1 MALDS
6 GRLNENNALT
16 GGDGIYGVTS
26 LLYSAAPE
34 LAARQGTILS
44 IHHRNFRLPDL
55 FVYYSISCQ
64 YLSLRYRLSTA
75 SLAVAGPYLSS
86 PCHELIT

>member
-26 LLYSAAPE
+26 VLYSAAPE
-34 LAARQGTILS
+34 LARQGTILS
-44 IHHRNFRLPDL
+44 IHHLNFRLPNL
-55 FVYYSISCQ
+55 SIYYSISCQ
-64 YLSLRYRLSTA
+64 YLSIRHRLSTA

-86 PCHELIT
+86 PCHEPIT